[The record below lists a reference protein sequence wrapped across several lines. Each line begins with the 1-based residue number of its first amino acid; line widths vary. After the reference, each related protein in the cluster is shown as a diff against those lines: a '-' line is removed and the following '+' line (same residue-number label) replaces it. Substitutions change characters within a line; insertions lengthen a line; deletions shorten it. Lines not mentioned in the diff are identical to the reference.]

1 MPTIRAFTTLLITVT
16 FVSTAQAEPQRRAQS
31 RASLPGTVSRVKWS
45 EDGKSV
51 YFTTEGKRYQFDF
64 EGKKKA
70 LVTGKEAGT
79 KDGEGSGGPA
89 RRRRFG
95 VGLGS
100 GNTGKQL
107 GRPTRGRQHTA
118 VESPDGKWTAKYVD
132 WNVVVERKSSNET
145 INVTTDGNETVHYGT
160 ASWVYGEELNQ
171 TTAMWWTPDSKKL
184 LFYKFNDEGV
194 KPFYLID
201 DWTKTV
207 TELYP
212 EFYPKAGG
220 TNPASELLIYDFES
234 KKTTK
239 VKAGGSGDEYLFNI
253 RATPGD
259 DHIIVNWTDRL
270 QRHLKISAIDTET
283 GELQTIVEEKQ
294 DTFQKNSPA
303 MRFLKDN
310 QRFIW
315 PTEKTGYTHYELR
328 NLEGKL
334 LNTLTKGEFQ
344 TASVAFV
351 DEDSGWMGV
360 TAYSSE
366 SNPYYMQYHLAKLDG
381 SEFKRVTSTDLHHS
395 NFNLSP
401 DKKWLIAQYEDVN
414 IPPTTAIYSTADGKL
429 VAKIAESDQS
439 KPANLAEWFTFK
451 SDDGK
456 FDIYAILYKPK
467 YFDEK
472 RQYPVINALYG
483 GPGTTE
489 FRQTYV
495 SSERAEC
502 RQGYLVAKVNNRG
515 TGRRGKAFET
525 ATYMKL
531 GDVDIQ
537 DHADAMRLLA
547 ARPYV
552 DGKRIGIV
560 GHSYGG
566 YMAAMGACKFP
577 DVYAA
582 TVVRAGVT
590 HWKNYDTIYTE
601 RYMATPQ
608 VNPDGYENG
617 SVVKYAKNLKA
628 KMVIMHG
635 MRDDNV
641 HPNNAFQ
648 LIQALDKAGVKYESR
663 FWPLAGHGLGRGLMD
678 TQNEFFERT
687 LKPGT

>member
-1 MPTIRAFTTLLITVT
+1 MRAVRILTTLAVCVA
-16 FVSTAQAEPQRRAQS
+16 FASTAWAEPQRRAARSSQ
-31 RASLPGTVSRVKWS
+31 PGTVSNVKWS
-45 EDGKSV
+45 GDGKTV
-51 YFTTEGKRYQFDF
+51 YFSSEGKRYQFDL
-64 EGKKKA
+64 EAKKKIEFS
-70 LVTGKEAGT
+70 GKEDET
-79 KDGEGSGGPA
+79 KDGSVSTGTT

-95 VGLGS
+95 VGLGA

-118 VESPDGKWTAKYVD
+118 VESPSGKWVAKYED
-132 WNVVVERKSSNET
+132 WNVVVHAKEGDEK
-145 INVTTDGNETVHYGT
+145 IQVTTEGNKDIHYGT

-184 LFYKFNDEGV
+184 LFYRFDDTNV
-194 KPFYLID
+194 KPFHLID
-201 DWTKTV
+201 DWTKVV
-207 TELYP
+207 TELYT
-212 EFYPKAGG
+212 EFYPKAGE
-220 TNPASELLIYDFES
+220 TNPASKLLIYDFDS
-234 KKTTK
+234 KKTTE
-239 VKAGGSGDEYLFNI
+239 VESGGSGDEYLFNI

-259 DHIIVNWTDRL
+259 DEILVNWTDRL
-270 QRHLKISAIDTET
+270 QRHLKVQAIDMDT
-283 GELQTIVEEKQ
+283 GKLRTVVEEKQ
-294 DTFQKNSPA
+294 DTFQSNSPS
-303 MRFLKDN
+303 MRFLADKN
-310 QRFIW
+310 RFLW
-315 PTEKTGYTHYELR
+315 PTEKTGFTHYELR
-328 NLEGKL
+328 DLSGKL
-334 LNTLTKGEFQ
+334 HSTVTKGDFEI
-344 TASVAFV
+344 SSIAFV
-351 DEDSGWMGV
+351 DEESGLVGA
-360 TAYSSE
+360 TAYSSDA
-366 SNPYYMQYHLAKLDG
+366 NPYYNQYHFAKLDG
-381 SEFKRVTSTDLHHS
+381 SEFRRVTSTDLHHS

-414 IPPTTAIYSTADGKL
+414 VPPTTVVYDTKDGSI
-429 VAKIAESDQS
+429 VAKIAESDQT
-439 KPANLAEWFTFK
+439 KPANLAEWFKFK

-456 FDIYAILYKPK
+456 FDVYGVLYKPK
-467 YFDEK
+467 YFDPN
-472 RQYPVINALYG
+472 RSYPLINALYG

-489 FRQTYV
+489 FTQSYV

-502 RQGYLVAKVNNRG
+502 KQGYLVGKVNNRG
-515 TGRRGKAFET
+515 TGRRGKAFLT

-537 DHADAMRLLA
+537 DHADAMKLLA

-582 TVVRAGVT
+582 SVVRAGVT

-601 RYMATPQ
+601 RYMSTPQ
-608 VNPDGYENG
+608 LNPDGYENG
-617 SVVKYAKNLKA
+617 SVMKYAKNLKG

-648 LIQALDKAGVKYESR
+648 LIQALDKAGKSYESR
-663 FWPLAGHGLGRGLMD
+663 FWPLAGHGLGRGLGA
-678 TQNEFFERT
+678 TQSEFFDRV